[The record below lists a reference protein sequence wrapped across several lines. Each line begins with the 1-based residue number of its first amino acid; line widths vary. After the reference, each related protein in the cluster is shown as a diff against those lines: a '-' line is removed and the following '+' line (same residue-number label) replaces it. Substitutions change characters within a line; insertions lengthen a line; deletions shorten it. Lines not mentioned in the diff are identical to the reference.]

1 VSKIDINTLEHDH
14 NINMTP
20 DSRTK
25 EMKTELHF
33 RSCLLRI
40 CVFSI
45 SMVLNTAPFLNAF
58 AQNNNPV
65 LAESIFQ
72 DKSLTLPQ
80 NLKHL
85 IILIPNEAHESQNP
99 GDATSEQRL
108 INQTYIPQNAIVSPG
123 TMITWFNG
131 DVDHDRKI
139 TLVNE
144 LDQNNIIFDSG
155 TFAFNEGSD
164 PIVLNDTGT
173 FNYYETDAN
182 NEDEDFVMNGT
193 ITVVDQQNSNAAL
206 PNMSSTASSS
216 NPTGTL
222 GKGDTAGTLM
232 VPTEDVDMYVQD
244 LTSKGFTMD
253 STYNFNDIRAGDEQ
267 TLLVWTTSGKNL
279 DEVIS
284 TLQEITPQ
292 LPYS

>member
-1 VSKIDINTLEHDH
+1 
-14 NINMTP
+14 
-20 DSRTK
+20 
-25 EMKTELHF
+25 
-33 RSCLLRI
+33 
-40 CVFSI
+40 
-45 SMVLNTAPFLNAF
+45 MVLSTAPFLNAF
-58 AQNNNPV
+58 AQNNDSV

-85 IILIPNEAHESQNP
+85 IILIPNEAHESQNL
-99 GDATSEQRL
+99 GDVSSEQRL
-108 INQTYIPQNAIVSPG
+108 INQPYIPQNTIVSPG
-123 TMITWFNG
+123 TMVTWFNG
-131 DVDHDRKI
+131 DVDHDHKI

-144 LDQNNIIFDSG
+144 LNQNNNIVFDSD
-155 TFAFNEGSD
+155 TFAFNEGSN
-164 PIVLNDTGT
+164 PIVLNDTGK
-173 FNYYETDAN
+173 FNYYETDVN

-193 ITVVDQQNSNAAL
+193 ITVVDDQQNSNANL
-206 PNMSSTASSS
+206 PSMSSTALSS
-216 NPTGTL
+216 NSTGTL

-232 VPTEDVDMYVQD
+232 VPTADIDMYVQD
-244 LTSKGFTMD
+244 LTSKGFTTD

-279 DEVIS
+279 NEVIS